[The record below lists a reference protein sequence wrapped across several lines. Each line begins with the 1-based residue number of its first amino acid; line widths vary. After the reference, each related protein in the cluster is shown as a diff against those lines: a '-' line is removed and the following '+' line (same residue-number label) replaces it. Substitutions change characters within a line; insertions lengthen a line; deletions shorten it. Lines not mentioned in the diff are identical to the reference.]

1 MNKIKFP
8 DFKPPDVKV
17 PDPRTPLRYL
27 LTFFLILSG
36 AVGLTISFYN
46 PVVYITANSP
56 DCFNYIITTGCWIHS
71 ALAYIDGII
80 GTLNNYMLYT
90 VSVSVGLL
98 VLGILQPEV
107 RRGIRSVPS
116 KVIAAYRRVCVW
128 RDWVFGKIEYLNG
141 ESAKWRRTFNVL
153 KSPYSLLRACGLS
166 PQAAVGILAVTST
179 AGTGVVVNETV
190 LAERSFSNGDA
201 GVYLAPSDI
210 PTSFDDRDNTL
221 AINLGNIPVRAI
233 TLENVSVGEIYK
245 GGTGNNDGSVIPST
259 CDATDP
265 AKSGNAKC
273 PAILVTGIPAIAAQ
287 GDTPAQVAT
296 RLNIGTLTVERS
308 RCKSMSFSDID
319 AHTIQVEYNV
329 ADGLSIYQQPGNAP
343 RRTAMGGHHQAEAMV
358 TSGGTYDRVLI
369 VAPNSGVDGD
379 IGSLTLS
386 NVYSKGSSCQFKN
399 LDIGVLK
406 IIENE
411 VGHDSSLLT
420 KEFQILNTV
429 LGSNWTV
436 TDNVEL
442 IMSEPTI
449 EEANP

>member
-1 MNKIKFP
+1 MVNKILAI
-8 DFKPPDVKV
+8 
-17 PDPRTPLRYL
+17 T
-27 LTFFLILSG
+27 
-36 AVGLTISFYN
+36 LTILLIVAGMVGMVLSYFN
-46 PVVYITANSP
+46 PVTWVQPYVSACMEFYITA
-56 DCFNYIITTGCWIHS
+56 CWIEPGLIYTNGIVAS
-71 ALAYIDGII
+71 LNSNWIPTLATSIAVFI
-80 GTLNNYMLYT
+80 
-90 VSVSVGLL
+90 
-98 VLGILQPEV
+98 LGILQPES
-107 RRGIRSVPS
+107 RRNIRAFPR
-116 KVIAAYRRVCVW
+116 KVINAYRKVCVW
-128 RDWVFGKIEYLNG
+128 RNWVFAKIEYLNG

-166 PQAAVGILAVTST
+166 PQAAIGLLAVTST

-190 LAERSFSNGDA
+190 LAERSFSNGDS

-210 PTSFDDRDNTL
+210 PTTFNDRDNTL
-221 AINLGNIPVRAI
+221 AINLGAIPVREI

-245 GGTGNNDGSVIPST
+245 GGTGNSDSSVIPST

-296 RLNIGTLTVERS
+296 RLKIGSLTVERS

-319 AHTIQVEYNV
+319 AHTILVQYNV

-358 TSGGTYDRVLI
+358 TSGGTYDRVVV
-369 VAPNSGVDGD
+369 VAPNSGVNGE

-386 NVYSKGSSCQFKN
+386 NVYSKGSSCLFKN
-399 LDIGVLK
+399 LDIGVLT
-406 IIENE
+406 IVENE
-411 VGHDSSLLT
+411 VGADSSLLS
-420 KEFQILNTV
+420 KEFTILNTV
-429 LGSNWTV
+429 LGANWTV

>member
-8 DFKPPDVKV
+8 DFRPPDVKV

-46 PVVYITANSP
+46 PVVYLTANLP
-56 DCFNYIITTGCWIHS
+56 DCLNIYIHNGCYVHS
-71 ALAYIDGII
+71 SLVYVDGVI
-80 GTLNNYMLYT
+80 GTLTNYMLYT
-90 VSVSVGLL
+90 ISVSVGLL

-245 GGTGNNDGSVIPST
+245 GGTGNNDGSVIPSA

-369 VAPNSGVDGD
+369 IAPNSGVDGD